1 MFLSVR
7 FAGCQQRAY
16 YSAPREFDFEAVI
29 AIRFRT
35 AHDRIGRLPKG
46 GFVRL
51 FATQGLF
58 RSGNSPGFVR
68 YSAQGNPGLGDPIV
82 LAQRNYCR
90 HRHQAE
96 CE

>member
-1 MFLSVR
+1 
-7 FAGCQQRAY
+7 
-16 YSAPREFDFEAVI
+16 
-29 AIRFRT
+29 
-35 AHDRIGRLPKG
+35 
-46 GFVRL
+46 
-51 FATQGLF
+51 
-58 RSGNSPGFVR
+58 VR